1 MDWKYQ
7 ARVQETQESLK
18 KRLKKKSRVSNAQQ
32 MVKRMLKRLGVQE
45 KSEESKTVA
54 LEDVLNERK
63 ISEKVPVMLDTQK
76 ILKTLNRLK
85 KVKMCIMKLPGM
97 DVKK

>member
-1 MDWKYQ
+1 M
-7 ARVQETQESLK
+7 
-18 KRLKKKSRVSNAQQ
+18 
-32 MVKRMLKRLGVQE
+32 
-45 KSEESKTVA
+45 A

>member
-1 MDWKYQ
+1 MVNVPQTKEE
-7 ARVQETQESLK
+7 AK
-18 KRLKKKSRVSNAQQ
+18 KILKKKSRVSNAQQ

-45 KSEESKTVA
+45 KSEESKAVA
-54 LEDVLNERK
+54 LEDVLNARK

-97 DVKK
+97 AIKK